1 MTESHAAPSLLP
13 WLILFLPLLSS
24 ALITLFAQK
33 RPALAA
39 ALALAAVWSAF
50 GIAASYLPSVLA
62 GKGEWS
68 LHDSFTWLA
77 ADGFHFHYGYL
88 IDGLSLIMLL
98 VVTGVGGLIHV
109 YSIGYLHGDPGKS
122 RFFACLSLFM
132 FSMLGI
138 VLADNFFQIFI
149 HWELVGVSSYLL
161 IGYYWRK
168 PSAAEASNKAFLT
181 NRVGDFGFFLG
192 ILMLS
197 FATKDL
203 LPAGTGFGDF
213 RAMAAIVGDPAW
225 LAHPAFTVGGRWV
238 LTNEVFLWIAGA
250 LTFMGV
256 MGKSAQFPL
265 HVWLPDA
272 MEGPT
277 PVSALIHAA
286 TMVAAGV
293 FLLARIF
300 FVYLPSET
308 ALSIVAGIGA
318 FTAFFAA
325 TIATTQNDIKRIL
338 AFSTLS
344 QLGYMVMAMGLRGVD
359 VAMFHLTTH
368 AFFKALLFL
377 GAGSVIHAVHT
388 NDIRQMG
395 GLLKKMPV
403 TGVTFLIGTLALCGV
418 PPLSGFWS
426 KDGILHLSMHPPEY
440 AHSWLITVL
449 PTLTAVLTSYYMF
462 RLVFLTFF
470 GQPRDHHAYEHA
482 HESPATMVA
491 PMVVLCVLAIIGG
504 QLVGSPE
511 TLEAFRAVTRPAGVP
526 EFEPVHA
533 DPATIRHALTIFVL
547 GAGAAWLA
555 FGRRLVN
562 PDAIARLPGVRQLH
576 ALFSNRW
583 YVDDLYD
590 WIVRNI
596 QQNVARGCD
605 LFDRWIIIGV
615 FVNGSAWTTRAS
627 GALIARY
634 QTGSVRAYAMLF
646 LAGVAALLALAL

>member
-1 MTESHAAPSLLP
+1 MPELPSYAP
-13 WLILFLPLLSS
+13 WLILFMPLLSS
-24 ALITLFAQK
+24 ALIVLFGRKSA
-33 RPALAA
+33 ALAA
-39 ALALAAVWSAF
+39 TLALAAVWGAF
-50 GIAASYLPSVLA
+50 GIAACYLPQALA
-62 GKGEWS
+62 GDGTWS
-68 LHDSFTWLA
+68 IGGSIVWLDAGGFT
-77 ADGFHFHYGYL
+77 FEYGYL

-109 YSIGYLHGDPGKS
+109 YSIGYLKGDPGMS

-181 NRVGDFGFFLG
+181 NRVGDFGFMLG
-192 ILMLS
+192 ILMLA
-197 FATKDL
+197 FATRSA
-203 LPAGTGFGDF
+203 LPAGAGFGDF
-213 RAMAAIVGDPAW
+213 RAMAAIVSSPEW
-225 LAHPAFTVGGRWV
+225 LAQTAFSVGGGRWV
-238 LTNEVFLWIAGA
+238 FSNEAFLWIAGA

-300 FVYLPSET
+300 FIYLPSET

-344 QLGYMVMAMGLRGVD
+344 QLGYMVMAMGLRGTD

-395 GLLKKMPV
+395 GLLRKMPV

-426 KDGILHLSMHPPEY
+426 KDGILHLTQHPPEY

-470 GQPRDHHAYEHA
+470 GAPRDHHAYEHA
-482 HESPATMVA
+482 HESPVTMVG
-491 PMVVLCVLAIIGG
+491 PMVVLCVLAIVGG

-511 TLEAFRAVTRPAGVP
+511 TLESFRAVTRPAGTP

-533 DPATIRHALTIFVL
+533 DPHTIAHALTIFL
-547 GAGAAWLA
+547 IGAGAAWLA

-562 PDAIARLPGVRQLH
+562 PDAIASLPGVRQLH

-583 YVDDLYD
+583 YVDDLYG
-590 WIVRNI
+590 WIVRNV

-605 LFDRWIIIGV
+605 LFDRWIVIGL
-615 FVNGSAWTTRAS
+615 FVNGAAWTTRAS
-627 GALIARY
+627 GALLARY
-634 QTGSVRAYAMLF
+634 HTGSVRAYAMLF

>member
-1 MTESHAAPSLLP
+1 MDLTSP
-13 WLILFLPLLSS
+13 WIV
-24 ALITLFAQK
+24 LFAPLVAAVLVALVGQ
-33 RPALAA
+33 RSRALAA
-39 ALALAAVWSAF
+39 GLALTAVWGGFAIGLSHLPAALAGDGSWVVSGSVTWIEVGGFAF
-50 GIAASYLPSVLA
+50 
-62 GKGEWS
+62 K
-68 LHDSFTWLA
+68 
-77 ADGFHFHYGYL
+77 YGYL
-88 IDGLSLIMLL
+88 LDGLSLILLL

-109 YSIGYLHGDPGKS
+109 YSLGYMHDDPAFP
-122 RFFACLSLFM
+122 RFFGCLALFI

-161 IGYYWRK
+161 IGFYYRK
-168 PSAAEASNKAFLT
+168 DSAAAASNKAFLT
-181 NRVGDFGFFLG
+181 NRVGDFGFLLG
-192 ILMLS
+192 ILMLA
-197 FATKDL
+197 FATRPW
-203 LPAGTGFGDF
+203 LPEGAGMGDF
-213 RAMAAIVGDPAW
+213 RAMAAVVAQPGWIDQAAFSVG
-225 LAHPAFTVGGRWV
+225 GGRWV
-238 LTNEVFLWIAGA
+238 FTNEVFLWVAGA

-308 ALSIVAGIGA
+308 ALSIIAHLGA

-344 QLGYMVMAMGLRGVD
+344 QLGYMVMAMGLGAVD
-359 VAMFHLTTH
+359 ASMFHLTTH

-395 GLLKKMPV
+395 GLLNKMPI
-403 TGVTFLIGTLALCGV
+403 TGGTFLIGTLALCGV

-426 KDGILHLSMHPPEY
+426 KDGILHLTHAPPGY
-440 AHSWLITVL
+440 ADGWMITVL

-470 GQPRDHHAYEHA
+470 GTPRDQHAHDHA
-482 HESPATMVA
+482 HESPVTMWL
-491 PMVVLCVLAIIGG
+491 PMVVLCALAIVGG

-511 TLEAFRAVTRPAGVP
+511 VLRSFQTVTRPLGTAAFHP
-526 EFEPVHA
+526 IHA
-533 DPATIRHALTIFVL
+533 DLPTIRGALTIFL
-547 GAGAAWLA
+547 IGAGAAFVLFHRRWLD
-555 FGRRLVN
+555 
-562 PDAIARLPGVRQLH
+562 PDKLKALPGLRALH
-576 ALFSNRW
+576 ALFDNRW
-583 YVDDLYD
+583 YVDDLFQ
-590 WIVRNI
+590 WIVDHV
-596 QQNVARGCD
+596 QQNVARLCD
-605 LFDRWIIIGV
+605 VFDRWVIIGLL
-615 FVNGSAWTTRAS
+615 VNGSAWTARAS
-627 GALIARY
+627 GAVVARV
-634 QTGSVRAYAMLF
+634 QSGSVRTYALIF
-646 LAGVAALLALAL
+646 LAGVAALLAINL

>member
-1 MTESHAAPSLLP
+1 
-13 WLILFLPLLSS
+13 
-24 ALITLFAQK
+24 
-33 RPALAA
+33 
-39 ALALAAVWSAF
+39 
-50 GIAASYLPSVLA
+50 
-62 GKGEWS
+62 
-68 LHDSFTWLA
+68 
-77 ADGFHFHYGYL
+77 
-88 IDGLSLIMLL
+88 
-98 VVTGVGGLIHV
+98 VTGVGGLIHV

-168 PSAAEASNKAFLT
+168 PSANEASNKAFLT
-181 NRVGDFGFFLG
+181 NRVGDFGFMLG
-192 ILMLS
+192 ILMLA

-213 RAMAAIVGDPAW
+213 RAMAAIVSDPAW

-238 LTNEVFLWIAGA
+238 LTNEAFLWIAGA

-395 GLLKKMPV
+395 GLLRKMPV

-426 KDGILHLSMHPPEY
+426 KDGILHLSLHPPEY
-440 AHSWLITVL
+440 AHSWLITLL

-470 GQPRDHHAYEHA
+470 GQPRDQHAYEHA
-482 HESPATMVA
+482 HESPFTMVA
-491 PMVVLCVLAIIGG
+491 PMVVLCVLAIVGG
-504 QLVGSPE
+504 QLVGSPA

-562 PDAIARLPGVRQLH
+562 PDAIAKLPGVRQLH

-590 WIVRNI
+590 WIVRNV

-605 LFDRWIIIGV
+605 LFDRWVVIGV
-615 FVNGSAWTTRAS
+615 FVNGTAWTTRAS

-634 QTGSVRAYAMLF
+634 QTGSVRAYTMLF